1 MIADLHTMTTPFS
14 PDELRKN
21 RLEVAMDYL
30 AAGLDPQKSII
41 FAQSDLADL
50 HAQLMFYFTTVVS
63 VARMRHLPTFKEK
76 VKQYPHNINMALLN
90 YPVLMAADILIY
102 KASAVPVGI
111 DQEPHLEIAREIAR
125 KMNETYGTDFPQPYR
140 FETEAPYVPSLLGE
154 GKMSKSIEGSYI
166 NLTDDLETIK
176 KRLAAVPTDS
186 GKGIITSSRG
196 DLVGIATPPA
206 VSRKQRGPRNDRL
219 YISGGQKSH
228 GVAALLEFV
237 ELFQGK
243 EPRLQYEKQY
253 TSTGIQYNKLKTDL
267 AEAIFKQLE
276 PIQKRRREFE
286 SDPQKVEKILKGGAG
301 RARVIAQ
308 QTVAD
313 VRQKMGLL
321 TS

>member
-1 MIADLHTMTTPFS
+1 
-14 PDELRKN
+14 
-21 RLEVAMDYL
+21 
-30 AAGLDPQKSII
+30 
-41 FAQSDLADL
+41 
-50 HAQLMFYFTTVVS
+50 
-63 VARMRHLPTFKEK
+63 
-76 VKQYPHNINMALLN
+76 
-90 YPVLMAADILIY
+90 
-102 KASAVPVGI
+102 
-111 DQEPHLEIAREIAR
+111 
-125 KMNETYGTDFPQPYR
+125 
-140 FETEAPYVPSLLGE
+140 
-154 GKMSKSIEGSYI
+154 MSKSVAGSYI

-186 GKGIITSSRG
+186 G
-196 DLVGIATPPA
+196 
-206 VSRKQRGPRNDRL
+206 
-219 YISGGQKSH
+219 ISTGRESH